1 MRPVRNLPPL
11 RPIEFLRPKR
21 PGIAPLALTV
31 AATLAAAIM
40 LASAIWTTATQ
51 VPADAD
57 RPVIFVGKAPR

>member
-51 VPADAD
+51 VPSAGD
-57 RPVIFVGKAPR
+57 RPVIFVGKAVR